1 MSHQFQSVTQEQ
13 WRSGFNRH
21 HCAFCSK
28 DYSDPVHCES
38 SWPLV
43 VVIEDC
49 YVPHAAP
56 YVIEGVSSL
65 DDHSARVTI
74 ALFAD
79 EAGYNLQ
86 WEMN

>member
-1 MSHQFQSVTQEQ
+1 
-13 WRSGFNRH
+13 
-21 HCAFCSK
+21 
-28 DYSDPVHCES
+28 
-38 SWPLV
+38 
-43 VVIEDC
+43 
-49 YVPHAAP
+49 VPHAAP